1 MCSSLQDNKERVKK
15 EGVSASFPP
24 KRRIVI
30 QEVKLVTWL
39 QFFRQ
44 RIIDVQFYN
53 KTVFS
58 RSPRHL
64 GSDT

>member
-39 QFFRQ
+39 QFF
-44 RIIDVQFYN
+44 
-53 KTVFS
+53 
-58 RSPRHL
+58 
-64 GSDT
+64 